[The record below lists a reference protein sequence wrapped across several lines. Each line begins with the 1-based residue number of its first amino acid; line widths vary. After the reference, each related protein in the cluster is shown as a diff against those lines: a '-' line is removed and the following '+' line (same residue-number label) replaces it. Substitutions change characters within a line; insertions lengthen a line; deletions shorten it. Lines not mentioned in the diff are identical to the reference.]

1 VAELILSKDLKKT
14 LHDIVKTGEMQN
26 LLLCG
31 SAGCG
36 KSSAA
41 LAMCNELGCDVL
53 FLNASMQNS
62 IDTIRTEVQSFATSV
77 SLTDSKKVVILDEC
91 DFLSANAQASLRG
104 FIEECSSNCRFIL
117 TCNFKNRI
125 IEPLHSRCIPIEF
138 KIPSKEKPT
147 LMMETFKRVKHILQQ
162 ENVKCEDDKILV
174 QIIAKYYP
182 DIRRVLNELQKYAAS
197 GVIDAGI
204 LATLGDIQIKQLVD
218 AMKAKDYTN
227 VKKWASANS
236 DHEPVEVFNRLYENL
251 SEYLKPASIPQ
262 SVLIIAEY
270 QYRAQTVA
278 NSEINLLAAL
288 IELMVNVEFK

>member
-1 VAELILSKDLKKT
+1 
-14 LHDIVKTGEMQN
+14 
-26 LLLCG
+26 
-31 SAGCG
+31 
-36 KSSAA
+36 
-41 LAMCNELGCDVL
+41 
-53 FLNASMQNS
+53 
-62 IDTIRTEVQSFATSV
+62 
-77 SLTDSKKVVILDEC
+77 
-91 DFLSANAQASLRG
+91 
-104 FIEECSSNCRFIL
+104 
-117 TCNFKNRI
+117 
-125 IEPLHSRCIPIEF
+125 
-138 KIPSKEKPT
+138 
-147 LMMETFKRVKHILQQ
+147 VKHILQQ